1 MSSEDRIA
9 RAQDYVL
16 GLMDDTERRRA
27 ERDLEV
33 DPEFRDCVLSLAER
47 LRAMNREK
55 TPTVHDAAWAEISQ
69 RLASLPQM
77 ARGGDASTGPAQS
90 RRAIGLPP
98 KPVGRGAHETGSRRG
113 TAIAIGLATAFAL
126 GYFAGRL
133 ALF

>member
-33 DPEFRDCVLSLAER
+33 DPEFRDCVMSLAER
-47 LRAMNREK
+47 LRASNRDK
-55 TPTVHDAAWAEISQ
+55 TSAFTDNAWTEISQ
-69 RLASLPQM
+69 RLTSLPQM
-77 ARGGDASTGPAQS
+77 ARGETQAGPGQ
-90 RRAIGLPP
+90 RP
-98 KPVGRGAHETGSRRG
+98 KPVGFQRDAVGRGAHDTGSRRG
-113 TAIAIGLATAFAL
+113 TAVAVALAAAFAL

>member
-1 MSSEDRIA
+1 MSSEERMA

-16 GLMDDTERRRA
+16 GLMDEGERRRA

-33 DPEFRDCVLSLAER
+33 DTEFRDCVLSLAGR
-47 LRAMNREK
+47 LRAANGVR
-55 TPTVHDAAWAEISQ
+55 TPPFTSDGWAEISQ

-77 ARGGDASTGPAQS
+77 ARVEAAGVQGRPVVTPA
-90 RRAIGLPP
+90 PP
-98 KPVGRGAHETGSRRG
+98 AGRGAHETGSRRG
-113 TAIAIGLATAFAL
+113 SVIAVGLVVAFAL